1 MSGLQGGIQLI
12 LQTNSSNSG
21 LQCEGFSGIPIVNPC
36 LITIVPLS
44 PNAQNDVDRL
54 HQELL
59 LSIMNLSPNVQ
70 KMQVPCGGDAGHI
83 WRCHAHGVRECQ
95 KLLVLVGD
103 RTTVYSKNL
112 YLDKWT
118 KTVDVDPKYHVL
130 CLFPEGTSINNILP
144 PTLQKFNAA
153 FWSNSIIDLIPQIY
167 SVVGLTANE
176 FRIFIS
182 YRRSDT
188 QNLAEQLFDELSHNN
203 FDVYLDRFRTPPSVN
218 FQMRLAQELAD
229 KSMVL
234 LLESANILQSK
245 WTLFEILFAKLYR
258 LGFLALNMPNGI
270 YVPSISIDERKILN
284 NTDFTNPSICDEL
297 TPDALERVIERIKVE
312 HSKSIVRRRA
322 LIRDEMKSALQLAGV
337 YKYSFDPDGLL
348 RTKSVSGKKDY
359 AIWLTTRPLD
369 VNDFQTTHINKNT
382 TESGMAIA
390 PATFESARRA
400 KLDWLSDVSS
410 IGYFDEGDIWP
421 LAQLISKGIL

>member
-12 LQTNSSNSG
+12 LQTMFSNSSF
-21 LQCEGFSGIPIVNPC
+21 LCEGFSGIPIVNPC
-36 LITIVPLS
+36 FIAIVPLS
-44 PNAQNDVDRL
+44 ANSQGDVDIL

-59 LSIMNLSPNVQ
+59 LSIMNLSANAQ
-70 KMQVPCGGDAGHI
+70 KMGVPCSGVVGSMLG
-83 WRCHAHGVRECQ
+83 CHAHRVRECQ

-103 RTTVYSKNL
+103 KTTTCPPNSDIDEWASKI
-112 YLDKWT
+112 
-118 KTVDVDPKYHVL
+118 VSDPSYHIL
-130 CLFPEGTSINNILP
+130 LLFPEGASINSLLP
-144 PTLQKFNAA
+144 PTIQRFNAA
-153 FWSNSIIDLIPQIY
+153 FWSNSIIDLIPQLY

-234 LLESANILQSK
+234 LLESANILQSR

-258 LGFLALNMPNGI
+258 LGLLALNMPNGI
-270 YVPSISIDERKILN
+270 YVPSISIDDREILN
-284 NTDFTNPSICDEL
+284 DTDFTNPSICDEL

-312 HSKSIVRRRA
+312 HGKSMVRRRA